1 MSELHKRQRTTL
13 RKIFTHPIDMNI
25 EWTDVLAMFGALG
38 AEITESHG
46 RSVKITLDGHAADF
60 ARPRHSHSIRDKGE
74 IMKLRHFL
82 EAAGVQPDE
91 DGEPS

>member
-25 EWTDVLAMFGALG
+25 EWNDVLSMFGALG

-46 RSVKITLDGHAADF
+46 RSVKITLDGHAVDF
-60 ARPRHSHSIRDKGE
+60 ERPHHSHSISDKDE
-74 IMKLRHFL
+74 VMKLRHFL
-82 EAAGVQPDE
+82 ETLGVQPE
-91 DGEPS
+91 D